1 MIGKVNP
8 QENFFDNEIF
18 SRISE
23 KNILV
28 KVKKVVNFDK
38 IAERIESYYDRYQGR
53 PSWPLKTMIAVL
65 FIEILYNL
73 SDREIERQ
81 LRHNFLYRWFS
92 DLSFYDGEPDATS
105 LVTFRSRIGEEGAKV
120 IFDEIVRQA
129 KEAGVLVKKL
139 KAVDA
144 THIEANAAKVNV
156 VNFLRQ
162 ARKKILGFFK
172 KEKPGEAKRIEK
184 EYIDK
189 EKTYKKST
197 DKEIKKEVKKTQAF
211 VMRLRGFCVEKVE
224 GWLDLLWET
233 MEKILRKE
241 VNRCYSFVDPDARWG
256 HKTKEKT
263 FFGYKTHTVQDESR
277 LVTSLEVFPG
287 NENEGARMIP
297 ILKEDK
303 RKGIEGTGA
312 VADKLYDSIDN
323 RKGVRRLGLIPYI
336 LSRTSKRKA
345 DSFEYDDKKDIF
357 ICKGGKHS
365 IGKSRQEKGYL
376 HYFSVRDCKFCSHRK
391 DCIGK
396 GVRQRVYISDCE
408 RDRLLTGKAV
418 TRKRA
423 KEIRSTIEPKYGEA
437 KVWHG
442 FRRARYRGR
451 WRVAIQAFITFGV
464 TNAKRLVRLLEQR
477 EKKKLC
483 PS

>member
-28 KVKKVVNFDK
+28 RIKKVINFDS
-38 IAERIESYYDRYQGR
+38 IAERIESYYDREQGR

-65 FIEILYNL
+65 FIEIFYNL

-81 LRHNFLYRWFS
+81 IRHNFLYRWFS
-92 DLSFYDGEPDATS
+92 DLSFYDREPDATS
-105 LVTFRSRIGEEGAKV
+105 LVIFRSRIGEEGAREL
-120 IFDEIVRQA
+120 FDEIVRQA
-129 KEAGVLVKKL
+129 KEAGVLVGKV

-162 ARKKILGFFK
+162 ARKKILRIFK
-172 KEKPGEAKRIEK
+172 KEKPHEAKRIEK

-189 EKTYKKST
+189 EKTYQKST
-197 DKEIKKEVKKTQAF
+197 DEEIKGEVKKTQAF
-211 VMRLRGFCVEKVE
+211 VMRLRGFCVDKIE

-233 MEKILRKE
+233 MEKILRKKA
-241 VNRCYSFVDPDARWG
+241 NRCYSFVDPDARWG

-263 FFGYKTHTVQDESR
+263 FFGYKAQTVQDESR
-277 LVTSLEVFPG
+277 IVTSLEVLPG
-287 NENEGARMIP
+287 NRNEGARLIP

-303 RKGIEGTGA
+303 RKGIDGTGA

-323 RKGVRRLGLIPYI
+323 RKGVRGLGLIPYI

-345 DSFEYDDKKDIF
+345 DSFFYNVEEDVF
-357 ICKGGKHS
+357 TCKAGKHP
-365 IGKSRQEKGYL
+365 IGKSQQEKGYL
-376 HYFSVRDCKFCSHRK
+376 HYFSVRDCKSCPHRK
-391 DCIGK
+391 DCIGT
-396 GVRQRVYISDCE
+396 GIRQRVYISDCE
-408 RDRLLTGKAV
+408 CNRLLTGKAV
-418 TRKRA
+418 TRMEA
-423 KEIRSTIEPKYGEA
+423 KKIRSTIEPKYGEA

-442 FRRARYRGR
+442 YRRARYRGR
-451 WRVAIQAFITFGV
+451 CRVAIQTFITFGV
-464 TNAKRLVRLLEQR
+464 MNAKRLVRLLEKK
-477 EKKKLC
+477 EKGLC
-483 PS
+483 RT